1 MDSGRLP
8 HGDHDRSA
16 LNLPVISNNFS
27 RSSPEKLSQAEIPT
41 GNEKNPSD
49 IDETVMVEE
58 VVPTSEKEAVPTSS
72 SGKKTTYAAALG
84 PRVRK
89 PDLSAH
95 RFQALHT
102 SSSGGID
109 TLKIP
114 SDFLQQ
120 RVMEF
125 KFALIGR
132 LMLRK
137 GSKPRLTQ
145 DLKAELQKI
154 WNTSQEW
161 QLIPM
166 GKGFFTLKFSS
177 LADKKVAKEKLNLE
191 ISDGCLRLRE
201 WVPKFD
207 PYKEC
212 SSLAQVW
219 VRIYYLPIELWHPEV
234 IAAVGRYLGNPIRI
248 DGGSADRDVGH
259 YARVLIE
266 IDLALPLRESLMIDE
281 DNSSIYI
288 EFSYESLPTFC
299 NHCKIVGHT
308 PEKCR
313 KLKQRED
320 LKNKKKMGDTGL
332 EDKAGD
338 STQDR
343 QQLVAEW
350 QQKQP
355 KANRPSMQLT
365 ETVPSEI
372 TATDTS
378 KKCLEGGD
386 SAVPVASKSKEADIP
401 IAIGN
406 SFLALSDNE
415 KTGPDL
421 IEKILVD
428 ASETKYDNIINIDPD
443 QDGQQPDSLRLK
455 GGASLDHN
463 ADLKVLALEN
473 AMKIQKL
480 EAYIQEQEVKKKRGR
495 PPGSRRG
502 GKTLHTPA
510 ADSIKNRLRKST
522 DLGQKVQNFVI
533 EEPESASLRTMHNL
547 AAKSWAAEMELEETP
562 SPDF

>member
-16 LNLPVISNNFS
+16 LNLPIISNNFT
-27 RSSPEKLSQAEIPT
+27 RSSPAKSSKFEVPT
-41 GNEKNPSD
+41 GDEKNPSG
-49 IDETVMVEE
+49 IDKTVMVEE
-58 VVPTSEKEAVPTSS
+58 GVPTSAKEAPISS
-72 SGKKTTYAAALG
+72 SGKTNTMNYAAALG

-89 PDLSAH
+89 PDLPAH

-145 DLKAELQKI
+145 DLKAELQKF

-177 LADKKVAKEKLNLE
+177 MADKKVAKEKLNLD
-191 ISDGCLRLRE
+191 ISNGCLRLRE

-212 SSLAQVW
+212 SLLAQVW

-259 YARVLIE
+259 YARALIE

-308 PEKCR
+308 PDKCR

-320 LKNKKKMGDTGL
+320 LKNKKKMGETSLGDKDGGL
-332 EDKAGD
+332 
-338 STQDR
+338 TQDR
-343 QQLVAEW
+343 QQ
-350 QQKQP
+350 
-355 KANRPSMQLT
+355 S
-365 ETVPSEI
+365 TV
-372 TATDTS
+372 DTS
-378 KKCLEGGD
+378 KKCSEGD
-386 SAVPVASKSKEADIP
+386 SAARVAATETSRSKEQTDIP
-401 IAIGN
+401 NKVATGN
-406 SFLALSDNE
+406 SFLALSDTE
-415 KTGPDL
+415 QTGPDL
-421 IEKILVD
+421 LEQILVD
-428 ASETKYDNIINIDPD
+428 TSETKHDNIINIDPD
-443 QDGQQPDSLRLK
+443 QDGQQSDTLRLK
-455 GGASLDHN
+455 GGMSQDHN
-463 ADLKVLALEN
+463 SDLKVLALEN
-473 AMKIQKL
+473 AVKIQKL
-480 EAYIQEQEVKKKRGR
+480 EAYIQEQEVNKRRGR
-495 PPGSRRG
+495 PSGSRRG

-522 DLGQKVQNFVI
+522 ELGHKVQNFVI
-533 EEPESASLRTMHNL
+533 EEPESASIRTMHNL

-562 SPDF
+562 SPEF